1 MVEIRELKI
10 GSGKP
15 KICVELTGRTEA
27 ELLYQVKQAAVSPAE
42 IIEWRADL
50 FENRNRTESVL
61 RILKS
66 IRMNIGSKA
75 FLFTFRTEDEGGT
88 VRVRDEEYIAIVKIA
103 IDSRLIDLVDI
114 ECCVSEYR
122 ATELINYAHQHNL
135 PVIGTNNAFLKL
147 LTVGEMDF
155 RVRYMQK
162 LGADIVRI
170 GVKPTSKKDVY
181 RLLLATHDLC
191 EDLDFPIAVI
201 GFGEDGKYTRVL
213 GELFGSSLPVGVLNS
228 TADDGEID
236 VYRLASLI
244 DNLNEM

>member
-15 KICVELTGRTEA
+15 KICVELTGATES
-27 ELLYQVKQAAVSPAE
+27 ELLYQAKQAAASPAE
-42 IIEWRADL
+42 IIEWRADI
-50 FENRNRTESVL
+50 FENRTKTESVL
-61 RILKS
+61 RLLKS
-66 IRMNIGSKA
+66 IRMSIGSKA
-75 FLFTFRTEDEGGT
+75 FMFTFRTEDEGGD
-88 VRVRDEEYIAIVKIA
+88 VHVRDEEYISIVKLA

-135 PVIGTNNAFLKL
+135 PVVGTNNAFLKV

-162 LGADIVRI
+162 LGADIARI
-170 GVKPTSKKDVY
+170 GVLPTTKKDVY

-201 GFGEDGKYTRVL
+201 GYGEAGKYTRVL
-213 GELFGSSLPVGVLNS
+213 GELFGSSLTRGVLS
-228 TADDGEID
+228 GVQAEGEID

>member
-15 KICVELTGRTEA
+15 KICVELTGETEA
-27 ELLYQVKQAAVSPAE
+27 ELLYQARQAAGSPAE

-50 FENRNRTESVL
+50 FENRTKTESVL
-61 RILKS
+61 RLLKS

-75 FLFTFRTEDEGGT
+75 FMFTFRTEDEGG
-88 VRVRDEEYIAIVKIA
+88 VLHVRDEEYISIVKLA

-122 ATELINYAHQHNL
+122 TTELINYAHQHNL
-135 PVIGTNNAFLKL
+135 PVVGTNNAFLKV

-162 LGADIVRI
+162 LGADIARI
-170 GVKPTSKKDVY
+170 GVRPSGKKDVY

-201 GFGEDGKYTRVL
+201 GYGEAGKYTRVL
-213 GELFGSSLPVGVLNS
+213 GELFGSSLTRGVLNG
-228 TADDGEID
+228 TAAEGEID
-236 VYRLASLI
+236 VFRLASLI